1 MKGVFVRVL
10 SLRSSVIH
18 GFVTEPWHSL
28 HVLFLCEC
36 AVSSVLEPRTLLSAC
51 LVLCWSVV
59 FGSRHSCLEFRF
71 RVGVRT
77 LALHVLSHCV
87 SVRLEF
93 ARPRALLSTCV
104 VVSGFCHFGL
114 VLFMVLWQSL
124 DTPFMSCF
132 YVSARLRVCSSR
144 ALSCLRALFCVG
156 AWCSDPGTH
165 VLSFGFVSG
174 FGHSRSMFCLTVWAC
189 GSSSLGRALSCPRVL
204 CVWCCTQSV
213 FLSAACIH
221 VMSCAVW
228 HAARVF
234 HWLRAFMSS
243 CLVWTRSLWV
253 FSLAACSCPVLHM
266 AGDLFCWPCACVFV
280 LCEHMAFVLV
290 FCVPCA
296 LMSIVLTPPILLPDY
311 WLICPTCVFLI
322 TLLICSLYN
331 LLVFAVPCWFVVE
344 CPWKYPVVSCLP
356 CPALPCLV
364 KPGCQLSCFS
374 PKG

>member
-144 ALSCLRALFCVG
+144 ALSCCLVLCWSVVFGSRHSCLEFRFRVGVRTLAL
-156 AWCSDPGTH
+156 H
-165 VLSFGFVSG
+165 VLSHCVSVRLE
-174 FGHSRSMFCLTVWAC
+174 FARP
-189 GSSSLGRALSCPRVL
+189 RALLSTCVVCVVL
-204 CVWCCTQSV
+204 
-213 FLSAACIH
+213 H
-221 VMSCAVW
+221 AV
-228 HAARVF
+228 RVF
-234 HWLRAFMSS
+234 IGCVHSCYVCCVARSS
-243 CLVWTRSLWV
+243 C
-253 FSLAACSCPVLHM
+253 FSLAACFYVVMSCVNTQLMSVLIS
-266 AGDLFCWPCACVFV
+266 CVFMS
-280 LCEHMAFVLV
+280 CFAHGWWFVLLAMCLCFRFV
-290 FCVPCA
+290 WAHGFCLSFLCA
-296 LMSIVLTPPILLPDY
+296 MCSHVNCLDPTHLVTWLLVNLPHLCFPHYPPHLLP
-311 WLICPTCVFLI
+311 L
-322 TLLICSLYN
+322 
-331 LLVFAVPCWFVVE
+331 
-344 CPWKYPVVSCLP
+344 
-356 CPALPCLV
+356 
-364 KPGCQLSCFS
+364 
-374 PKG
+374 